1 MYNTTKK
8 AGLGCS
14 TMYSKY
20 LAYQWYFS
28 RPNIVDLDELKDVP
42 FLQRNKRL
50 EKLSDNVIFS
60 AVVHQKV
67 LFS

>member
-1 MYNTTKK
+1 
-8 AGLGCS
+8 
-14 TMYSKY
+14 MYSKY